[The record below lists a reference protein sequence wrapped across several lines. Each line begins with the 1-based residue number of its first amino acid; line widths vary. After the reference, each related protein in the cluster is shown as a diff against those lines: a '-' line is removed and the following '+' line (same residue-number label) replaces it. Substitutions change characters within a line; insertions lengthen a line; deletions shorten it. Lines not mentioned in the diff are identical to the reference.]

1 MQKYQDEK
9 LNARICI
16 RRADNKF
23 VAKNIERKAF
33 KERKKARYKEKFK
46 NYEKRNIF

>member
-1 MQKYQDEK
+1 MKNIKTKK

-33 KERKKARYKEKFK
+33 KERKKNWYKEKFK